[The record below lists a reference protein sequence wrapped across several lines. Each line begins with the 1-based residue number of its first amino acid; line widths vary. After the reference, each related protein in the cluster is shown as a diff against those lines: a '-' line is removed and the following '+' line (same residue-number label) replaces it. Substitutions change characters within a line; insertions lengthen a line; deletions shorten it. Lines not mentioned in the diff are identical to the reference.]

1 MFKPRNPTKSHEITQ
16 NQAILLILI
25 DRESLLWLSK
35 QVLTLPLGLG
45 KATPGRCYSTILIL
59 PEKE

>member
-16 NQAILLILI
+16 NQAILLILM

-45 KATPGRCYSTILIL
+45 KATPG
-59 PEKE
+59 